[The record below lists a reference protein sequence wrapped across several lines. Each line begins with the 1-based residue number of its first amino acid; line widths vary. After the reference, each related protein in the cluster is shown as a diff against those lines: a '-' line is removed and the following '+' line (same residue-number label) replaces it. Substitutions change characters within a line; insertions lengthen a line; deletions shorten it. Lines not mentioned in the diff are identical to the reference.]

1 MVGKYMMEF
10 HKSEFEINQIREDCL
25 VASTLPYPIKAGYF
39 LGTNT
44 KILFAES
51 TTWAVPPIFCAACI
65 IALWLG

>member
-44 KILFAES
+44 
-51 TTWAVPPIFCAACI
+51 
-65 IALWLG
+65 